1 MSKATKALIITW
13 VLIGILAAGGIGFYL
28 GKTTA
33 TKVQQGQ
40 PPGLQNQD
48 GLRSGPQPTGIQQPL
63 KGGFEQQPQGIKQEP
78 LPSGVRQ
85 GGQQN
90 QPPNGGQPI
99 Q

>member
-1 MSKATKALIITW
+1 MSKATKALILTW
-13 VLIGILAAGGIGFYL
+13 VLIGLLVAGGIGFYL
-28 GKTTA
+28 GRKTA
-33 TKVQQGQ
+33 PMPDLPLGMI
-40 PPGLQNQD
+40 QNE
-48 GLRSGPQPTGIQQPL
+48 LRNSQQPTGVQQPL